1 MMTYKEYGK
10 RCGITYEAVR
20 QLCLTHAE
28 ELKGHIHKDGR
39 ARKIDDEGVSILD
52 KARGGNPVVV
62 LQVTRDEEIHRLQEE
77 NKALLL
83 KVAALQDELLQERG
97 KVAELQEAEVKRLQ
111 AAAEEQPRGFWAR
124 LFGKRAR
131 E

>member
-1 MMTYKEYGK
+1 MMTYKEYAK

-28 ELKGHIHKDGR
+28 KLEGHIHKDGR
-39 ARKIDDEGVSILD
+39 AKKIDDEGVSILD

-62 LQVTRDEEIHRLQEE
+62 AQISRDEEMQALREE

-83 KVAALQDELLQERG
+83 QVAALQ
-97 KVAELQEAEVKRLQ
+97 AELIREKDTVKELQAAEVKRLQ
-111 AAAEEQPRGFWAR
+111 AAAEEPPKGFFAR
-124 LFGKRAR
+124 LLGR
-131 E
+131 

>member
-28 ELKGHIHKDGR
+28 ELEGHIHKDGR

-52 KARGGNPVVV
+52 NARGGNPVVV
-62 LQVTRDEEIHRLQEE
+62 AQISRDEEMQALREE

-83 KVAALQDELLQERG
+83 QVAALQ
-97 KVAELQEAEVKRLQ
+97 AELIREKDTVKELQAAEVKRLQ
-111 AAAEEQPRGFWAR
+111 AAAEEPPKGFFAR
-124 LFGKRAR
+124 LFGR
-131 E
+131 

>member
-1 MMTYKEYGK
+1 MMTYKEYAK

-28 ELKGHIHKDGR
+28 KLEGHIHKDGR
-39 ARKIDDEGVSILD
+39 AKKIDDEGVAILD

-62 LQVTRDEEIHRLQEE
+62 AQISRDEEMQALREE

-83 KVAALQDELLQERG
+83 QVAALQ
-97 KVAELQEAEVKRLQ
+97 AELIREKDTVKELQAAEVKRLQ
-111 AAAEEQPRGFWAR
+111 AAAEEPPKGFFAR
-124 LFGKRAR
+124 LFGR
-131 E
+131 